1 MKQKHVITF
10 EELQLVKEMIT
21 KPVVC
26 WITIISK
33 KHYKMTGIDLSEQ
46 QALDATP
53 KTMKQTNL
61 TGNLSG
67 VQNRVMIFIIKE
79 VKESILDFPQK
90 TMKVLKMCPT
100 ILFCTNMVS
109 I

>member
-90 TMKVLKMCPT
+90 TMKVL
-100 ILFCTNMVS
+100 
-109 I
+109 

>member
-1 MKQKHVITF
+1 M
-10 EELQLVKEMIT
+10 
-21 KPVVC
+21 
-26 WITIISK
+26 
-33 KHYKMTGIDLSEQ
+33 DLSEQ

-90 TMKVLKMCPT
+90 TMKVLWMCPT

>member
-67 VQNRVMIFIIKE
+67 AQNRAMIFIIEE
-79 VKESILDFPQK
+79 VKDSILDFPQK
-90 TMKVLKMCPT
+90 TMKVL
-100 ILFCTNMVS
+100 
-109 I
+109 

>member
-1 MKQKHVITF
+1 
-10 EELQLVKEMIT
+10 MIT

-90 TMKVLKMCPT
+90 TMKVL
-100 ILFCTNMVS
+100 
-109 I
+109 

>member
-67 VQNRVMIFIIKE
+67 TQNRAMIFIIEE
-79 VKESILDFPQK
+79 VKDSILDFPQK
-90 TMKVLKMCPT
+90 TMKVL
-100 ILFCTNMVS
+100 
-109 I
+109 

>member
-1 MKQKHVITF
+1 MKQKYVITF

-21 KPVVC
+21 KPVAC

-33 KHYKMTGIDLSEQ
+33 KHYKMTAIDLSEQ

-67 VQNRVMIFIIKE
+67 AQNRAMIFIIEE
-79 VKESILDFPQK
+79 VKDSILDFPQK
-90 TMKVLKMCPT
+90 TMKVL
-100 ILFCTNMVS
+100 
-109 I
+109 

>member
-61 TGNLSG
+61 AGNLSG

>member
-1 MKQKHVITF
+1 
-10 EELQLVKEMIT
+10 
-21 KPVVC
+21 
-26 WITIISK
+26 
-33 KHYKMTGIDLSEQ
+33 MTAIDLSEQ

-90 TMKVLKMCPT
+90 TMKVL
-100 ILFCTNMVS
+100 
-109 I
+109 